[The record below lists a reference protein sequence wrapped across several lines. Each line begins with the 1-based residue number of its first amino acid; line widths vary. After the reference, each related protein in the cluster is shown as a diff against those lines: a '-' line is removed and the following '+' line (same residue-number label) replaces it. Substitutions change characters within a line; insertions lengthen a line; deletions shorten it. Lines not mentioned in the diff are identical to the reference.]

1 MGLFEKIFGSYSEKE
16 VKRVRP
22 IVDKINSLEEEI
34 SKLSDKDLVAK
45 TDYFKSELANGK
57 TLDDILP
64 EAYAV
69 VREASKR
76 VLGMRHFDVQLI
88 GGVILH
94 QGRISE
100 MRTGE
105 GKTLVATLPVYLN
118 ALTGKGVHV
127 VTVNEYLAKRDSEW
141 MGKIYRFLG
150 LSVGLIYGRMPQEEK
165 RAAYQAD
172 ITYGTNNEF
181 GFDYLRDN
189 MVIRKEDMVQ
199 RDLNY
204 AIIDE
209 IDSILIDEA
218 RTPLIISGRA
228 NKSSDLYKKAND
240 FVKRLTPKV
249 IIEEDIKDQEQV
261 EDNEKYD
268 YIVDLK
274 AKSSTLT
281 QKGIEKAEKAFGLE
295 NLNDIENTDLV
306 HNINQSLKAHG
317 IMKRDIDYIVK
328 DGEVLIVDEFTGRIM
343 YGRRYNDGLHQAIEA
358 KENVKIADE
367 SRTLATITFQNYFR
381 MYNKLAGMT
390 GTAMT
395 EENEFREIYN
405 LDVIEI
411 PTNKPIARVD
421 QNDIIYKNEA
431 GKFRAVINDIKES
444 NKKGQPVL
452 VGTVSIENSEKISEL
467 LKREGIE
474 HEVLNAKN
482 HEKEASIIAQAGK
495 YGAVTIATNMAGRGT
510 DIMLGGNSEYL
521 AKQEMRKE
529 QYEER
534 LIEQATA
541 FNETDDKDILE
552 ARKKFKT
559 LVEKFNNEIKEE
571 KEKVIEAGGLK
582 IIGTERHES
591 RRIDNQ
597 LRGRSGRQGDPGETR
612 FYLSLDDDLLKI
624 FGGDMITRIFERG
637 NVPEDLPIEFG
648 LISKT
653 IETAQSK
660 VEGRN
665 FSIRKHILS
674 YDDVMNIQRDIIYS
688 QRRKVLDGDN
698 IRDNIIDMIEAACEM
713 VVETYSSEIESGKVN
728 KDALLNEIKTNLNIH
743 NVEEIN
749 KDKINTNKL
758 LNELKE
764 KAFAI
769 YESKEKEYKDELR
782 EVERVVLLKV
792 VDSKWM
798 EHIDNMDELKNGIG
812 LRAYGQKNPVEQY
825 RFEGGDMFDEMVA
838 QIKLEVA
845 KIMLHIVK
853 SEKNVQRQSSA
864 NITNASLDSSVMS
877 AMNVEGENSAPKSNQ
892 TEKAKPVVN
901 DGPKVGRNDPC
912 PCGSGLKYKNCHGKG
927 LV

>member
-204 AIIDE
+204 AIVDE

-912 PCGSGLKYKNCHGKG
+912 PCGSGKKYKQCCGK
-927 LV
+927 

>member
-204 AIIDE
+204 AIVDE

-218 RTPLIISGRA
+218 RTPLIIYGRA

-758 LNELKE
+758 
-764 KAFAI
+764 
-769 YESKEKEYKDELR
+769 
-782 EVERVVLLKV
+782 
-792 VDSKWM
+792 
-798 EHIDNMDELKNGIG
+798 
-812 LRAYGQKNPVEQY
+812 
-825 RFEGGDMFDEMVA
+825 
-838 QIKLEVA
+838 
-845 KIMLHIVK
+845 
-853 SEKNVQRQSSA
+853 
-864 NITNASLDSSVMS
+864 
-877 AMNVEGENSAPKSNQ
+877 
-892 TEKAKPVVN
+892 
-901 DGPKVGRNDPC
+901 
-912 PCGSGLKYKNCHGKG
+912 
-927 LV
+927 

>member
-204 AIIDE
+204 AIVDE

-901 DGPKVGRNDPC
+901 DGPKVGRNDP
-912 PCGSGLKYKNCHGKG
+912 
-927 LV
+927 

>member
-411 PTNKPIARVD
+411 PTNKAIARVD
-421 QNDIIYKNEA
+421 KNDIIYKNEA

-743 NVEEIN
+743 NVDEIN

-769 YESKEKEYKDELR
+769 YESKEREYKDELR

-864 NITNASLDSSVMS
+864 NITNASLDSYLMS
-877 AMNVEGENSAPKSNQ
+877 AMNV
-892 TEKAKPVVN
+892 
-901 DGPKVGRNDPC
+901 
-912 PCGSGLKYKNCHGKG
+912 
-927 LV
+927 

>member
-118 ALTGKGVHV
+118 ALTGKGVQV
-127 VTVNEYLAKRDSEW
+127 VTVIEYLAKRDSVW

-743 NVEEIN
+743 NVDEIN

-769 YESKEKEYKDELR
+769 YESKEREYKDELR

-864 NITNASLDSSVMS
+864 NITNASLDSSLMS

-912 PCGSGLKYKNCHGKG
+912 PCGSGKKYKQCCGKNQ
-927 LV
+927 

>member
-1 MGLFEKIFGSYSEKE
+1 MGLFDKIFGNYSEKE
-16 VKRVRP
+16 VKRIRP
-22 IVDKINSLEEEI
+22 IVDKINSLEPEI
-34 SKLSDKDLVAK
+34 SKLTDKELTAK
-45 TDYFKSELANGK
+45 TTYFKEELAKGK

-64 EAYAV
+64 EAFAV

-88 GGVILH
+88 GGIILH

-100 MRTGE
+100 MKTGE

-127 VTVNEYLAKRDSEW
+127 ITVNEYLAKRDSEW
-141 MGKIYRFLG
+141 MGKVYRFLG
-150 LSVGLIYGRMPQEEK
+150 LSVGLIYGRMDHTEK
-165 RAAYQAD
+165 QKAYNSD

-189 MVIRKEDMVQ
+189 MVIHKEEMVQ
-199 RDLNY
+199 RGLNY
-204 AIIDE
+204 AIVDE

-228 NKSSDLYKKAND
+228 NKSSDLYKVADK
-240 FVKRLTPKV
+240 FVKKLKAKV
-249 IIEEDIKDQEQV
+249 IIEEDIKDIDQV

-274 AKSSTLT
+274 AKSATLT
-281 QKGIEKAEKAFGLE
+281 QKGIEKAEKEFNLE
-295 NLNDIENTDLV
+295 NLNDVQNTDIV
-306 HNINQSLKAHG
+306 HNINIALRANG

-367 SRTLATITFQNYFR
+367 SKTLATITFQNYFR
-381 MYNKLAGMT
+381 MYEKLSGMT

-395 EENEFREIYN
+395 EEGEFREIYN

-411 PTNKPIARVD
+411 PTNKPLARID
-421 QNDIIYKNEA
+421 QTDIIYKNEA

-452 VGTVSIENSEKISEL
+452 IGTVSIENSEKLSNL
-467 LKREGIE
+467 LSKEGIK

-482 HEKEASIIAQAGK
+482 HEKEAEIIAQAGK

-521 AKQEMRKE
+521 AKQEMRKL

-541 FNETDDKDILE
+541 FNETDDKEILE
-552 ARKKFKT
+552 ARKKFKE
-559 LVEKFNNEIKEE
+559 LENKYNNEIKEE
-571 KEKVIEAGGLK
+571 KEKVIAAGGLK

-597 LRGRSGRQGDPGETR
+597 LRGRSGRQGDPGESR
-612 FYLSLDDDLLKI
+612 FYLGLDDNLLKI
-624 FGGDMITRIFERG
+624 FGGDMISRIFERG
-637 NVPEDLPIEFG
+637 NVPEDLPIEVK
-648 LISKT
+648 LIAKT
-653 IETAQSK
+653 IESAQSK

-674 YDDVMNIQRDIIYS
+674 YDDVMNIQRDIIYT

-698 IRDNIIDMIEAACEM
+698 IRDNIIDMIESACEM
-713 VVETYSSEIESGKVN
+713 IVDTYRAEIEENKVN
-728 KDALLNEIKTNLNIH
+728 KDALLNEIKVSLNISE
-743 NVEEIN
+743 VEELN
-749 KDKINTNKL
+749 QSKISSERL
-758 LNELKE
+758 LKE
-764 KAFAI
+764 LQEKAIEI
-769 YESKEKEYKDELR
+769 YEAKEKEFGDDIREL
-782 EVERVVLLKV
+782 ERVVLLKV

-798 EHIDNMDELKNGIG
+798 DHIDAMDELKNGIG
-812 LRAYGQKNPVEQY
+812 LRAYGQKDPVVQY
-825 RFEGGDMFDEMVA
+825 RFEGGEMFDEMIA

-845 KIMLHIVK
+845 KVMLHVVK
-853 SEKNVQRQSSA
+853 SSA
-864 NITNASLDSSVMS
+864 PVKRESRVNITNAGLDKSAISS
-877 AMNVEGENSAPKSNQ
+877 MNVEGETNTPKTNQ
-892 TEKAKPVVN
+892 TEKAQPIKN

-912 PCGSGLKYKNCHGKG
+912 PCGSGRKYKQCCGKNT
-927 LV
+927 